1 MRKYGCINNLI
12 MWYLKLIVVKLKFPA
27 LWDGDG
33 HLSLEIST
41 SPLII
46 YQSQRPFLYNMCN
59 TSVLLLVMLGRIF
72 ILLYWRFCL
81 SKWSDSSN
89 GNVEWHFKYICIDF
103 LCCLFAVSSGVN
115 YVWTIQITGTTDTH
129 LKSVLYVSMNLASL
143 LKIYVAT
150 LKAKLSNRNV
160 KGQWYSVKERRRLSH
175 SPCRPWP
182 RGSANAHSR
191 SPGAWS
197 RGHRG
202 LRGLHTR
209 HEVKPLHDR
218 KTWPVCKD

>member
-81 SKWSDSSN
+81 SKWSDSTN

-103 LCCLFAVSSGVN
+103 LFLFVCCEQWGQLRLNDSN
-115 YVWTIQITGTTDTH
+115 NWDTH

-197 RGHRG
+197 RGPRG